1 MVDIESQIPPWV
13 RSTASLILLRPKTK
27 LILLLL
33 ITLSVGSGMALL
45 ELDPSTE
52 RIFPKNHPA
61 VTKFQEFRQV
71 FGNDEFLLVAYS
83 SKKPI
88 LSKDELIRLQTLT
101 NKLQNISVQIGENEK
116 HTVKPIRAARSLTTT
131 PNVSMDLS
139 TFPPKPKI
147 TPLYPEDLKNIS
159 EKDLLKANETIL
171 SSPFVKPLLLSEDG
185 LSTSIILEIDRPK
198 DVSVRDAAETVL
210 ELVNAARKIVQEE
223 ITANGLEGHVA
234 GSPVVKVDIVQ
245 TIEKELLIFTLPLV
259 LIAAIVAFLIFRN
272 IRGVILPMAVIVL
285 TSLLVYGIMGYLGLA
300 VHPMT
305 TLLSPLIFVVGI
317 ADSIHVIVEI
327 ENGLAER
334 KPNESLYD
342 NLLKSTALV
351 LPPCFLTSLT
361 TTIGFG
367 SLVISDI
374 SPVAEFGFLA
384 ALGTSFAFFVTFL
397 LIPPLWLL
405 LPDNNAPDK
414 KKEAPR
420 LDKLATFVMKTT
432 KIFAVIS
439 LLFGAYCVSKFPDIS
454 FNTDFVGFF
463 DEDTNIQKGVRYI
476 QSRFAGI
483 GAMEIVVKKEAK
495 SSSEKPLRDPQ
506 ILKAMLSFEKDLL
519 LTIPEVDSAF
529 SAADFLVFAKKKMN
543 KISGRPPSD
552 DVPNTKE
559 ILLMER
565 IFAGMKSDQDE
576 IRRFINSTETRA
588 RISVRVKTMGSER
601 MTQILEEVRQL
612 AEKHFDK
619 DTSVSVTGTPVIFSE
634 TAYFMMEGQMRSFFW
649 ALITITIVMIISLR
663 SIRLGLISL
672 APNLFPIAVMFGA
685 MAMLEIPMNSFNS
698 MVASVAIGIAVDDT
712 IHMLIGYKRFRAI
725 QPMDAALRETIAH
738 TGAAI
743 VSTSLL
749 LACGFG
755 VLLLGEFKPTGH
767 FGLLTCIAIIAAVLG
782 DLFLLPA
789 LIMLDEKVFGACVLN
804 KLNKSADNTP
814 AQSPK
819 P

>member
-1 MVDIESQIPPWV
+1 MSEAVRTIPPFILAMARLV
-13 RSTASLILLRPKTK
+13 LRFPKTQLILLFT
-27 LILLLL
+27 
-33 ITLSVGSGMALL
+33 ITLSVASGMLFL

-61 VTKFQEFRQV
+61 VTKFKEFREL

-83 SKKPI
+83 AKEPI
-88 LSKDELIRLQTLT
+88 LSKKELIRLQQLT
-101 NKLQNISVQIGENEK
+101 FKLQNMTVEIGDDPAK
-116 HTVKPIRAARSLTTT
+116 KTTIRPIRATRSLIST

-147 TPLYPEDLKNIS
+147 SPLYP
-159 EKDLLKANETIL
+159 KDLEKVSDKDIEKANQTIL
-171 SSPFVKPLLLSEDG
+171 ASPFVKPLLLSEDG

-198 DVSVRDAAETVL
+198 NTSERDAAQTVL
-210 ELVNAARKIVQEE
+210 ELVNEARKIVHQD
-223 ITANGLEGHVA
+223 ITTQGLEGHVA

-245 TIEKELLIFTLPLV
+245 TIEKELVIFTAPLV
-259 LIAAIVAFLIFRN
+259 LIAAFVAFLIFRN
-272 IRGVILPMAVIVL
+272 LRGVLLPMTVIVL

-305 TLLSPLIFVVGI
+305 TLLSPLMFVVGI

-334 KPNESLYD
+334 KPNQSLYD
-342 NLLKSTALV
+342 SLLHSTALV

-374 SPVAEFGFLA
+374 SPVAEFGLLA
-384 ALGTSFAFFVTFL
+384 AIGTSLAFVVTFL
-397 LIPPLWLL
+397 LIPPVWLL
-405 LPDNNAPDK
+405 LPDHQNEGK

-420 LDKLATFVMKTT
+420 LDKLASFVMKTT
-432 KIFAVIS
+432 KIFAIIS
-439 LLFGAYCVSKFPDIS
+439 IAFGAFCVSKFPDIS

-463 DEDTNIQKGVRYI
+463 DEETNIQKGVRYI

-483 GAMEIVVKKEAK
+483 GAMEIIVKSE
-495 SSSEKPLRDPQ
+495 SSSQKPLRNPQ
-506 ILKAMLSFEKDLL
+506 ILKSMLAFEKDLL
-519 LTIPEVDSAF
+519 KIPEVDAAF
-529 SAADFLVFAKKKMN
+529 SAADFLVFAKKRMN
-543 KISGRPPSD
+543 KLTGKKSD
-552 DVPNTKE
+552 AELPNANE

-565 IFAGMKSDQDE
+565 IFAGMKSDQEE
-576 IRRFINSTETRA
+576 IRRFINPTETRA

-601 MTQILEEVRQL
+601 MTQILEEVRL
-612 AEKHFDK
+612 LSEKHFDK
-619 DTSVSVTGTPVIFSE
+619 NTQVSVTGTPVIFSE
-634 TAYFMMEGQMRSFFW
+634 TAYFMMEGQIRSFFW
-649 ALITITIVMIISLR
+649 ALITITVVMIISLR
-663 SIRLGLISL
+663 SLRLGLISL

-685 MAMLEIPMNSFNS
+685 MAILEIPMNSFNS

-743 VSTSLL
+743 LSTSVL
-749 LACGFG
+749 LACGFA

-789 LIMLDEKVFGACVLN
+789 LIILDEKIFGACVLN
-804 KLNKSADNTP
+804 KTKTP
-814 AQSPK
+814 DQNEQ
-819 P
+819 